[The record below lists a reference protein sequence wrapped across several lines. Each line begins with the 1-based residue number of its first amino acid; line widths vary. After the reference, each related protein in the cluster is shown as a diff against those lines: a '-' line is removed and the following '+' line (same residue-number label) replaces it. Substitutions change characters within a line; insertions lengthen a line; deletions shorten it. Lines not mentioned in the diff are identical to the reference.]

1 MIKNDGMINA
11 PIRLCYYRLCH
22 YNSVVDPFKPTIGVG
37 LGLPGYSP
45 GSADRSQMKQAVKN
59 SEADLVETAML
70 EDKIRAT
77 DWEATNEAIEEQVA
91 RESYLQWLRDNERR
105 AAGNSGKS
113 ATVTSADLRA
123 AAAEVTSS
131 PSRAKALKEEETKAA
146 RSSPKPGCSHATN
159 EHLSSPKAG
168 CSSQRDSPKPCSSSQ
183 PPSRTSELSSGD
195 FKLLLSGNAEVNPKV
210 NKYFHASLC
219 KLLPFSPGLPMK
231 YGLFFAGNDYGLGN
245 GFALEETASFL
256 NRLPPNMFGKFMK

>member
-11 PIRLCYYRLCH
+11 PMRLCYYRLCH

-59 SEADLVETAML
+59 SEADLVETTML

-105 AAGNSGKS
+105 AAAGNSKS
-113 ATVTSADLRA
+113 ATVTSADLR

-131 PSRAKALKEEETKAA
+131 PSRAKALKDEETKAA
-146 RSSPKPGCSHATN
+146 RSSPKPGCSHAT
-159 EHLSSPKAG
+159 EHLASPKAG

-183 PPSRTSELSSGD
+183 PPPSRTSELSSGIMA
-195 FKLLLSGNAEVNPKV
+195 FFEIVCLVTLRCKQNFSFPSSIFLLIISG
-210 NKYFHASLC
+210 C
-219 KLLPFSPGLPMK
+219 LLRFFSFL
-231 YGLFFAGNDYGLGN
+231 AGNDYGLGN

-256 NRLPPNMFGKFMK
+256 NRLPPNMFGKFILR